1 MGNGQGVALSGF
13 WIFASNSGIIVS
25 ISFLVAVAWLL
36 THRRRASPP
45 LPFPE
50 FASGHRSD
58 FFLVFSR
65 SVVILVSLVIS
76 SAYIFGSEGL
86 MNAVFNKMPNTYVV
100 YIFLF
105 MAYDAFWKVVGQF
118 AGELH

>member
-1 MGNGQGVALSGF
+1 M
-13 WIFASNSGIIVS
+13 
-25 ISFLVAVAWLL
+25 
-36 THRRRASPP
+36 THRRRVNPP
-45 LPFPE
+45 LPFAE

-65 SVVILVSLVIS
+65 SVVIFVSMLIS
-76 SAYIFGSEGL
+76 CAYLFGSEGT
-86 MNAVFNKMPNTYVV
+86 MNAVFNKMPNTYIV

>member
-1 MGNGQGVALSGF
+1 MGNGQGVVLSGL
-13 WIFASNSGIIVS
+13 WPLATNSGVIVS
-25 ISFLVAVAWLL
+25 IALLVAVAWLL
-36 THRRRASPP
+36 THRRRVNPP
-45 LPFPE
+45 LPFAE
-50 FASGHRSD
+50 FANGHRSD

-65 SVVILVSLVIS
+65 SVVILVSMLIS
-76 SAYIFGSEGL
+76 CAYVFGSEGM
-86 MNAVFNKMPNTYVV
+86 MNAVFNKMPNTYIV

>member
-1 MGNGQGVALSGF
+1 MGNGQGVVLPGLWPLAT
-13 WIFASNSGIIVS
+13 NSGVIVS
-25 ISFLVAVAWLL
+25 IAFLVAVAWLL
-36 THRRRASPP
+36 THRRRISPP
-45 LPFPE
+45 LPFAE
-50 FASGHRSD
+50 FANGHRSD

-65 SVVILVSLVIS
+65 SVVILVSLLIS
-76 SAYIFGSEGL
+76 SAYVFGSEGM
-86 MNAVFNKMPNTYVV
+86 MNAVFNKMPNTYIV

>member
-1 MGNGQGVALSGF
+1 MGNGQSVALSGF
-13 WIFASNSGIIVS
+13 WITASNSGVIVS
-25 ISFLVAVAWLL
+25 ISFIVAVAWLM
-36 THRRRASPP
+36 THRRRVNPP
-45 LPFPE
+45 LPFAE

-65 SVVILVSLVIS
+65 SVVILVSTVIS
-76 SAYIFGSEGL
+76 SAYVFGSEGM
-86 MNAVFNKMPNTYVV
+86 MNAVFSKMPNTYIV

>member
-1 MGNGQGVALSGF
+1 MGNGQGVVLSNA
-13 WIFASNSGIIVS
+13 WIVACNSGVIVT
-25 ISFLVAVAWLL
+25 ISFFVAIAWLM
-36 THRRRASPP
+36 THRRRVNPL
-45 LPFPE
+45 LPFAE

-65 SVVILVSLVIS
+65 TVVILVSVVIS
-76 SAYIFGSEGL
+76 SSYVFGSEGT
-86 MNAVFNKMPNTYVV
+86 MNAVFNKMPNTYIV

-118 AGELH
+118 TGDLH